1 MKIRD
6 IGKPVTANSL
16 NESLAARFG
25 KRIDLEKFTLEQLE
39 DTRNKLRTKLK
50 AVETMESFDTVHNE
64 SYQKTKMYLDILNA
78 EISERGGFDDVM
90 AESEQINEAS
100 EDEAELVMASKTMV
114 DKLTG
119 WMEDVAE
126 MQTETMLDLADSIRD
141 ELGSDVSE
149 QFVNTVKP
157 SLESLYAAMDETRKS
172 LTGGVGLL
180 TGENTGTDTLGAED
194 PMAGDDLGG
203 DELDAGE
210 PGAETPDMGG
220 DDDLA
225 DLDAELGADDELG
238 AETDEPGP
246 RPRRESVDRKKS
258 VLERALKKVKSN
270 EAVNPTRLAGILS
283 KKK

>member
-1 MKIRD
+1 
-6 IGKPVTANSL
+6 
-16 NESLAARFG
+16 
-25 KRIDLEKFTLEQLE
+25 
-39 DTRNKLRTKLK
+39 
-50 AVETMESFDTVHNE
+50 MESFDTVHNE

-78 EISERGGFDDVM
+78 EISERGGFDNVM
-90 AESEQINEAS
+90 SESEQINEAS

-141 ELGSDVSE
+141 ELGSEVSE

-180 TGENTGTDTLGAED
+180 TGENTGADTLGSED

-203 DELDAGE
+203 DELDAE
-210 PGAETPDMGG
+210 APDTDIDADIGD

-225 DLDAELGADDELG
+225 DLDAELGADDEMG
-238 AETDEPGP
+238 AGEPGP
-246 RPRRESVDRKKS
+246 RAKRESVDRKKS

-270 EAVNPTRLAGILS
+270 ESVNPTRLATILS

>member
-25 KRIDLEKFTLEQLE
+25 KKIDLEKFTLEQLE

-64 SYQKTKMYLDILNA
+64 TYQKTKMYLDILNA
-78 EISERGGFDDVM
+78 EISERGGFDEVV
-90 AESEQINEAS
+90 AESSQINESS

-126 MQTETMLDLADSIRD
+126 MQTDTMLDLADSIRE
-141 ELGSDVSE
+141 ELGSEISE

-157 SLESLYAAMDETRKS
+157 SLEALYSSMEETRKS
-172 LTGGVGLL
+172 LTNGVGLL
-180 TGENTGTDTLGAED
+180 TGDTTGDETLGGEEP
-194 PMAGDDLGG
+194 PMGG
-203 DELDAGE
+203 DEL
-210 PGAETPDMGG
+210 GAEEPPMGG
-220 DDDLA
+220 DEMGADDDLA
-225 DLDAELGADDELG
+225 DLDAELDSD
-238 AETDEPGP
+238 ETDLDAEPADAGP
-246 RPRRESVDRKKS
+246 RPRRESVEVKKKS
-258 VLERALKKVKSN
+258 VLERALKKVKAAES
-270 EAVNPTRLAGILS
+270 VNPTKLASILS

>member
-25 KRIDLEKFTLEQLE
+25 KKIDLEKFTLEQLE

-50 AVETMESFDTVHNE
+50 SVETMESFDTVHNE
-64 SYQKTKMYLDILNA
+64 TYQKTKMYLDILNA
-78 EISERGGFDDVM
+78 EISERGGFDEVV
-90 AESEQINEAS
+90 AESSQINEAS

-141 ELGSDVSE
+141 ELGSEVSE

-157 SLESLYAAMDETRKS
+157 SLEALYATMDETRKS
-172 LTGGVGLL
+172 LTSGVGLL
-180 TGENTGTDTLGAED
+180 TGENTGTDTLGAEEPD
-194 PMAGDDLGG
+194 MGGDDLGS
-203 DELDAGE
+203 AE
-210 PGAETPDMGG
+210 PGADASDMGG

-225 DLDAELGADDELG
+225 DLDAELDSDETEMG
-238 AETDEPGP
+238 AEPDEAGP
-246 RPRRESVDRKKS
+246 RPRRESVESRKKS
-258 VLERALKKVKSN
+258 VLERALKKVKAN
-270 EAVNPTRLAGILS
+270 ETVDPTRLANILS

>member
-25 KRIDLEKFTLEQLE
+25 KKLDLERFTLEQLE
-39 DTRNKLRTKLK
+39 DSRNKLRTRLK
-50 AVETMESFDTVHNE
+50 AVETTESFDSVHNE

-78 EISERGGFDDVM
+78 EISERGGYDVTN
-90 AESEQINEAS
+90 ESTELNEGS
-100 EDEAELVMASKTMV
+100 QDEAELVMASKTMV

-126 MQTETMLDLADSIRD
+126 MQTETMLDLADSIRE
-141 ELGSDVSE
+141 ELGSEMSE

-157 SLESLYAAMDETRKS
+157 GLEALYSTMEETRKS
-172 LTGGVGLL
+172 LTAGVGIL
-180 TGENTGTDTLGAED
+180 TGESTGEEMLGGDEAD
-194 PMAGDDLGG
+194 MGAGDDLGAEP
-203 DELDAGE
+203 ELDA
-210 PGAETPDMGG
+210 G

-225 DLDAELGADDELG
+225 DIDAELNADEEPADELG
-238 AETDEPGP
+238 GP
-246 RPRRESVDRKKS
+246 RPRRESIDRNNAISRITKKIKMES
-258 VLERALKKVKSN
+258 TS
-270 EAVNPTRLAGILS
+270 PTKLASILS

>member
-39 DTRNKLRTKLK
+39 DTRNKLRTKLQ

-64 SYQKTKMYLDILNA
+64 TYQKTKMYLDILNA
-78 EISERGGFDDVM
+78 EISERGGFDNVM
-90 AESEQINEAS
+90 SESEQINEAS

-141 ELGSDVSE
+141 ELGSEVSE

-180 TGENTGTDTLGAED
+180 TGENTGADTLGSED

-203 DELDAGE
+203 DELDAE
-210 PGAETPDMGG
+210 APDTNIDADIGA

-225 DLDAELGADDELG
+225 DLDAELGADDEMG
-238 AETDEPGP
+238 AGEPGP
-246 RPRRESVDRKKS
+246 RAKRESVDRKKS

-270 EAVNPTRLAGILS
+270 ESVNPTRLATILS